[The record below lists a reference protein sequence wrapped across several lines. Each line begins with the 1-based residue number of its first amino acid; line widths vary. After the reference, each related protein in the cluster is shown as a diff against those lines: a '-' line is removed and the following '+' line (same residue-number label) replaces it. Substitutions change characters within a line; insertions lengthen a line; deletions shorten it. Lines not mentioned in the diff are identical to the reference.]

1 MAAVFRLKA
10 PAFQQIFSQLLFA
23 MKQLGQSSLNSGAT
37 LSAPMTAYASSATTN
52 VEPWRNASHLNPKT
66 PMSDSIPN
74 SPSEFFANLPPE
86 KQLLSTLETDAQY
99 IKQFQ
104 EHISDA
110 KDDEIFEIKIGELRS
125 MLICWLAVNESLDNS
140 FRGIIKIRKF
150 INRFRR

>member
-1 MAAVFRLKA
+1 
-10 PAFQQIFSQLLFA
+10 
-23 MKQLGQSSLNSGAT
+23 
-37 LSAPMTAYASSATTN
+37 
-52 VEPWRNASHLNPKT
+52 
-66 PMSDSIPN
+66 MSDSIPN

-125 MLICWLAVNESLDNS
+125 MLICWLAVNESLDDS